1 MTEVLSSSAERE
13 AGAYP
18 AWHDCAATQHGARHH
33 PLQCCCVLAMLVC
46 SVARA
51 DDGAPGTDSIL
62 GWQHVQASDLG
73 GMAAGAATAGR
84 GSGSSAEHN
93 GPPPGYSPRIEVT
106 TGAGP
111 DDDAPGLA
119 AIDSDTERMRY
130 GPRRILVHVDDITT
144 ASGFVDSRVRTMA
157 LALDAVVPHAGGL
170 TIQPRVQLA
179 YQPGNAA
186 TGTQAPDMLGDSSAT
201 GFGVRVYGAQPTRLA
216 GVYPFV
222 EADWWQDSRKQ
233 TINVS
238 GTKIDTDLLRGLFS
252 FNIGAHGNTASG
264 MKLWFKVKA
273 GRNAGGTVGARYRW

>member
-1 MTEVLSSSAERE
+1 MTEVLSSSRERE

-18 AWHDCAATQHGARHH
+18 AWHDCAATQYGSRHH
-33 PLQCCCVLAMLVC
+33 PLQCCCVLAMLMC

-51 DDGAPGTDSIL
+51 DDGSPGTDSIL

-73 GMAAGAATAGR
+73 GAAAAGR
-84 GSGSSAEHN
+84 GSVSSVEHSVN
-93 GPPPGYSPRIEVT
+93 SPRIEVT

-119 AIDSDTERMRY
+119 DIDRDTERLRY

-144 ASGFVDSRVRTMA
+144 ASGFIDSRVRTMA
-157 LALDAVVPHAGGL
+157 VALDAVVPHAGGL
-170 TIQPRVQLA
+170 TIQPRVQMA

-201 GFGVRVYGAQPTRLA
+201 GFGVRLYGAQPTRLA

-233 TINVS
+233 TININ

-264 MKLWFKVKA
+264 VKLWFKVKA
-273 GRNAGGTVGARYRW
+273 GRNGGGTVGARYRW

>member
-1 MTEVLSSSAERE
+1 
-13 AGAYP
+13 
-18 AWHDCAATQHGARHH
+18 
-33 PLQCCCVLAMLVC
+33 MLVC

-51 DDGAPGTDSIL
+51 DEGAPGTDSIL
-62 GWQHVQASDLG
+62 GWQHVQASDFG
-73 GMAAGAATAGR
+73 GMAPGR
-84 GSGSSAEHN
+84 GSASSAAEHN
-93 GPPPGYSPRIEVT
+93 AYSPRIEVT

-119 AIDSDTERMRY
+119 AIDVDTERLRY

-157 LALDAVVPHAGGL
+157 VALDAVVPHAGGL

-179 YQPGNAA
+179 YQPGTAA

-201 GFGVRVYGAQPTRLA
+201 GFGVRLYGAQPTRLA

-233 TINVS
+233 TININ

-264 MKLWFKVKA
+264 VKLWFKVKA